1 MLSGHWPYWDPEK
14 ITYHPDE
21 LLRARLSYADHTKS
35 LVEQELITLAD
46 GLEGRKNEKKS
57 ERIFLFQSLIELFGL

>member
-14 ITYHPDE
+14 IMYHPDE

-35 LVEQELITLAD
+35 LVEQELMILAD
-46 GLEGRKNEKKS
+46 GLEGRKKRVDMKRS
-57 ERIFLFQSLIELFGL
+57 LLF

>member
-14 ITYHPDE
+14 IMYHPDE

-35 LVEQELITLAD
+35 LVEQELMILAD
-46 GLEGRKNEKKS
+46 GLEGRKKIIIKKLK
-57 ERIFLFQSLIELFGL
+57 RCLLF